1 MATKPKRTLYVKERE
16 MKVVIVDFLSTA
28 KSKRVILA
36 TVSAFIVAAGHE
48 YFGFDADTTTK
59 LTALA
64 ASLIIGDS
72 LRPTAK
78 VNNG

>member
-1 MATKPKRTLYVKERE
+1 MQHLKE
-16 MKVVIVDFLSTA
+16 VIIDFLGTA

-36 TVSAFIVAAGHE
+36 TISAFIVAAGHE

-59 LTALA
+59 LTAIA

>member
-1 MATKPKRTLYVKERE
+1 MQNLKE
-16 MKVVIVDFLSTA
+16 VIVDFLGTA

-36 TVSAFIVAAGHE
+36 TVSAVSVAAGHE

-72 LRPTAK
+72 LRPTSK

>member
-1 MATKPKRTLYVKERE
+1 M
-16 MKVVIVDFLSTA
+16 MKAVILDFLSTA

-36 TVSAFIVAAGHE
+36 TISAFIVAAGYE

-59 LTALA
+59 LTAIA

-78 VNNG
+78 VKNGEG

>member
-1 MATKPKRTLYVKERE
+1 MQNLKE
-16 MKVVIVDFLSTA
+16 VIVDFLGTA

-72 LRPTAK
+72 LRPTSK
-78 VNNG
+78 VNKG